1 MPHNSDS
8 LEILSSNV
16 KQYPNKNQP
25 NKGKQVRHCRRA
37 LDGVLLFDK
46 PKGMTSNQALQRIR
60 HRFNAMK
67 AGHSGTLDP
76 MATGLLPICF
86 GEAAKFSTQL
96 LDADKTYEFT
106 CQLGANT
113 RTGDIEGE
121 ILAHAAVPQISEKM
135 LEDIFAQFRGTI
147 SQIPPMVSAL
157 WHEGRRLYD
166 LAREGIEIE
175 RQSRELTI
183 FFLEL
188 ISYDQQSFTARVKC
202 SKGTY
207 IRVLAEDIAERLGTL
222 GHLTMLRRTEV
233 YPFNAPKMYT
243 LEALLDESVSLAVLD
258 AYLLRPEI
266 AIMHLPEFTLDDSL
280 ATRFKSG
287 QRIPMGQIL
296 KHDLYRVYNQAGE
309 FLGTA
314 YPYMPHVLGAKR
326 MRAFS
331 G

>member
-1 MPHNSDS
+1 MPQNPVS
-8 LEILSSNV
+8 LEILSADV
-16 KQYPNKNQP
+16 TQYPNKKQHD
-25 NKGKQVRHCRRA
+25 KRKQVRHSRRS

-60 HRFNAMK
+60 HRFNAIK

-96 LDADKTYEFT
+96 LDADKTYQFT

-113 RTGDIEGE
+113 HTGDAEGE
-121 ILAHAAVPQISEKM
+121 IIAQAVVPQISAEI
-135 LEDIFAQFRGTI
+135 LEDVFTRFRGKI
-147 SQIPPMVSAL
+147 SQVPPMVSAL

-175 RQSRELTI
+175 RDSRELTI
-183 FFLEL
+183 FSLEL
-188 ISYDQQSFTARVKC
+188 IAHDQQSFTAQVKC

-207 IRVLAEDIAERLGTL
+207 IRVLAEDIAKQLGTL
-222 GHLTMLRRTEV
+222 GYLTMLRRTEIF
-233 YPFNAPKMYT
+233 PFDAPKMLT
-243 LEALLDESVSLAVLD
+243 LEALLDESVTLDVLD

-266 AIMHLPEFTLDDSL
+266 AIMHLPEFTLDESL
-280 ATRFKSG
+280 AARFISG

-296 KHDLYRVYNQAGE
+296 THDLYRIYNQAGE

-326 MRAFS
+326 MRAFR